1 MEMDPPTRN
10 KIQALPRT
18 PSAGSSNA
26 NAIRLLARKP
36 RCRGTPSMW
45 VTVANIGPLGT
56 KVNRK

>member
-18 PSAGSSNA
+18 PSAGSSSA
-26 NAIRLLARKP
+26 NTVRLLARKS
-36 RCRGTPSMW
+36 RCRGTPSVW
-45 VTVANIGPLGT
+45 VTAANIGSLGT